1 MDRSGS
7 EKPEGGVWSAGRV
20 GNGFGAGAKSQDF
33 HFPFCAECL
42 ATGASGDPPNVSE
55 GCRGKRR
62 RGIGHGSE
70 RF

>member
-1 MDRSGS
+1 MVVQ
-7 EKPEGGVWSAGRV
+7 GGWEMV
-20 GNGFGAGAKSQDF
+20 FGQERKMRIF
-33 HFPFCAECL
+33 TFPFCAECL

-62 RGIGHGSE
+62 GGIGHGSE